1 MILATERL
9 HGLNGLACSLL
20 RKLLCHVHQGVMD
33 VRSLFILN
41 VLRNKLAEHCSE
53 GRVFTKVLVK
63 GCKGHFQ
70 QGVLLNLYIKLSGK
84 TQFNSKCSDEPVCEL
99 I

>member
-1 MILATERL
+1 
-9 HGLNGLACSLL
+9 
-20 RKLLCHVHQGVMD
+20 MD

-41 VLRNKLAEHCSE
+41 VLSNKLAEHGGE
-53 GRVFTKVLVK
+53 GRVFTKVLVQC
-63 GCKGHFQ
+63 CKGHFQ

-84 TQFNSKCSDEPVCEL
+84 AQFNSKCSDEPVCEL